1 MVLELIILTV
11 LAEAVTIYGLAIWFR
26 YTDILYRNTR
36 QTLPSLIHGLMPIK
50 SDMNMA

>member
-26 YTDILYRNTR
+26 YTDMINDLKGEKR
-36 QTLPSLIHGLMPIK
+36 
-50 SDMNMA
+50 